1 MVGPSAL
8 LMAYFGARI
17 GSIDVDGTGRTGK
30 SGPASSEGD
39 GQEKMIARSCG
50 IHRQRPNRA
59 GMARM
64 AAIALALLASATAAS
79 AAEKERVC
87 LSKPEQKAAISNGQA
102 VTLAQA
108 IRSIRGSV
116 RGRGAREV
124 VNAKLCRE
132 EKGLVYVLTV
142 LARDGKVTQMTV
154 DATSGKVVDAL

>member
-1 MVGPSAL
+1 
-8 LMAYFGARI
+8 
-17 GSIDVDGTGRTGK
+17 
-30 SGPASSEGD
+30 
-39 GQEKMIARSCG
+39 MIARSCG
-50 IHRQRPNRA
+50 IHRPLPKTA

-79 AAEKERVC
+79 AAEKARVC

>member
-1 MVGPSAL
+1 VTVQTGEA
-8 LMAYFGARI
+8 
-17 GSIDVDGTGRTGK
+17 SIRVRF
-30 SGPASSEGD
+30 EGD
-39 GQEKMIARSCG
+39 GQEEMIARSCS

-79 AAEKERVC
+79 AAEKARVC

-116 RGRGAREV
+116 RGRGSREV